1 VVRRISMDESAIFSQ
16 WEDEV
21 RDDPTYIVHGMLC
34 EITEAI
40 CEALQRRGMSQ
51 ADLARRLGVTPQYIS
66 EFLNTPENTTL
77 KQIVRFAQ
85 AVGLETEVALRE
97 PDDAEE
103 PEPETAA
110 TANSGRI

>member
-1 VVRRISMDESAIFSQ
+1 MNESRIFAQ

-21 RDDPTYIVHGMLC
+21 RDDPAYIVHGMLC

-51 ADLARRLGVTPQYIS
+51 ADLARKLGVTPQYIS

-85 AVGLETEVALRE
+85 AVGLEAEVSLRE
-97 PDDAEE
+97 PDCTEE
-103 PEPETAA
+103 ARPETAA
-110 TANSGRI
+110 TTNSGRI